1 MDLGLVQLE
10 HTDPVG
16 SARHFPSVECSH
28 QRHPGDPRLPPLR
41 PLPCWPLPCGSP
53 AGALPTRCALR
64 PPGPCSCLEA
74 VLGQGTG
81 GAAGGLGVVLLRAGR
96 SQGPGTGDRSL
107 APASPSHVFSAS
119 PAFAILSFVGHTDA
133 FLLYSA

>member
-16 SARHFPSVECSH
+16 SARHSPSVECSH
-28 QRHPGDPRLPPLR
+28 QSHPGDPRLPPR
-41 PLPCWPLPCGSP
+41 WPLPCRSP
-53 AGALPTRCALR
+53 AGSLPTRCALR

-74 VLGQGTG
+74 VLAQGTG
-81 GAAGGLGVVLLRAGR
+81 GAAGGLGVVLLRAG
-96 SQGPGTGDRSL
+96 DRSL
-107 APASPSHVFSAS
+107 APASLSHVFSAS